1 MENQVQIKDVEP
13 RPVWKRGLLMLLFV
27 KRARHRAIRVALDET
42 RTQSARCGLRHVPL
56 EMACRR
62 RPIPH
67 LCHRRETLPV
77 APLAASLVDC
87 AIFVLQMRITLTPP
101 APTAGALLFSV

>member
-13 RPVWKRGLLMLLFV
+13 RPVWKRGMLMLLFV
-27 KRARHRAIRVALDET
+27 KRARHRAIRVALGET

-56 EMACRR
+56 EMAC
-62 RPIPH
+62 
-67 LCHRRETLPV
+67 LCHRRKTLPV